1 MPHVI
6 RRRFR
11 ASRGAPIPSTV
22 LRATQIPHTIRI
34 AALAAS
40 LAFVAVACGSD
51 STGGAADTTTASTP
65 GTGTGAETTTAGSTE
80 TTTAATTGETPGLD
94 TLTVESGFSTGLSD
108 LGTRYNSASAV
119 ITNTSDQTACGVEV
133 AFDLLDASGASID
146 SRSETI
152 IVAAAG
158 AAVPV
163 VPKAIGA
170 GKDAEAA
177 KLDVTVV
184 SVKSYVAGDTCEGT
198 SAVAAGVTLT
208 TADVSLDADLKYINA
223 TVTNQTD
230 AAVEKATMDCALRD
244 AAGAIVGG
252 EQKAIN
258 DAIEAGASVDAK
270 VRILWAPPTAATAEC
285 SATA

>member
-1 MPHVI
+1 M
-6 RRRFR
+6 
-11 ASRGAPIPSTV
+11 
-22 LRATQIPHTIRI
+22 
-34 AALAAS
+34 AAS

-65 GTGTGAETTTAGSTE
+65 GTGTETTTAGSTE
-80 TTTAATTGETPGLD
+80 TTTAATTGETPALD
-94 TLTVESGFSTGLSD
+94 TLTIESGFSTGLSD

-133 AFDLLDASGASID
+133 QFDLLDASGASID

-163 VPKAIGA
+163 VAKAIGA

-177 KLDVTVV
+177 KLDVTVL
-184 SVKSYVAGDTCEGT
+184 SVKSYVAGDTCAGV
-198 SAVAAGVTLT
+198 SAVAAGVALT

-223 TVTNQTD
+223 TVTNPTD
-230 AAVEKATMDCALRD
+230 AAVERATMDCALRD

-258 DAIEAGASVDAK
+258 DPIEAGASADAK
-270 VRILWAPPTAATAEC
+270 VRVLWAPPTAATAEC
-285 SATA
+285 SAAA